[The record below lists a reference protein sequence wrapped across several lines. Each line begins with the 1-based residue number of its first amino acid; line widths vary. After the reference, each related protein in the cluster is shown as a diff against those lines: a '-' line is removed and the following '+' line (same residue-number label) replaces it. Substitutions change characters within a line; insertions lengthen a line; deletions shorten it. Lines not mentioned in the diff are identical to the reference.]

1 MNKLKLELALAIMS
15 GRKGALHLLTAD
27 EMAVF
32 GWGLRDQPQ
41 GYIWRN
47 ILSQCEG
54 AIYEALMLFGHEH
67 AEPVYASLEVTTP
80 PRIVEYRT
88 VINQD
93 IVELDAAI
101 NALLADGWQP
111 YMDQHAR
118 GPMVW
123 QVMVKC
129 ATSGTETSEDKT

>member
-1 MNKLKLELALAIMS
+1 MKADDWQAFIVRAVGESANGNPISLQLIAQNLEMCDSA
-15 GRKGALHLLTAD
+15 KQ
-27 EMAVF
+27 V
-32 GWGLRDQPQ
+32 LRDR
-41 GYIWRN
+41 GYGWTGVD
-47 ILSQCEG
+47 LLETAKMVPMC
-54 AIYEALMLFGHEH
+54 AVP
-67 AEPVYASLEVTTP
+67 EPVYASLEVTMP
-80 PRIVEYRT
+80 PHIVEYRT
-88 VINQD
+88 VIDQD

-129 ATSGTETSEDKT
+129 ATSGTGGAT